1 MDCCKT
7 RCDIFGIVNENTTSD
22 RQLIIHEIMGRHCG
36 WLAAA
41 TALEYRK
48 KLDDIKFINEI
59 GIRKEKWE
67 VHAVFI
73 PEEEVDFEKECKR
86 LSKIMDKHDCVN
98 IFLSE
103 GAATDI
109 IIKESEKMEKIF
121 CVMLMVMLD

>member
-1 MDCCKT
+1 MACCCYCT
-7 RCDIFGIVNENTTSD
+7 RIS
-22 RQLIIHEIMGRHCG
+22 
-36 WLAAA
+36 
-41 TALEYRK
+41 K
-48 KLDDIKFINEI
+48 KLDDIKFIPEI
-59 GIRKEKWE
+59 GITKEKWE

-109 IIKESEKMEKIF
+109 IIKESEKNGENILRDAYGH
-121 CVMLMVMLD
+121 VRLDDLNPEFGLPSN